1 MAIAGISGVTGT
13 STDPTNSS
21 SSTNSSNTMVNE
33 QTFLQLLTA
42 QLKNQDPMQPTDGVQ
57 FLSELAQFSQLEQLI
72 GINQGVSTLDS
83 AVSKTN
89 NSNSNSGTPAS
100 GTTPTSGNNSN

>member
-1 MAIAGISGVTGT
+1 MAITGVTGT
-13 STDPTNSS
+13 SNTTDPTN
-21 SSTNSSNTMVNE
+21 TNSAIKTSNSMVNE

-72 GINQGVSTLDS
+72 GINKGVATLDT
-83 AVSKTN
+83 AVSNTN
-89 NSNSNSGTPAS
+89 NSGNTNSGTS
-100 GTTPTSGNNSN
+100 SNGTGSTNGTSN